1 MEFLG
6 DEMMEIKSFS
16 FGKLI
21 ADLAVVGG
29 FVYSHLYLTDSVLN
43 VYIWFFWV
51 MSILTLMSAFTKPTM
66 FLFTKNRANQT
77 IISELIISL
86 ILVYFGYPVL
96 ATVGFIS
103 GIAYAGSRCVVNHQK
118 TGEHNE

>member
-1 MEFLG
+1 G
-6 DEMMEIKSFS
+6 GGGEMMEIKSFS

-43 VYIWFFWV
+43 VYIWVFWV
-51 MSILTLMSAFTKPTM
+51 VSILTLMSAFTKPTK
-66 FLFTKNRANQT
+66 FLITKNRANQT

-103 GIAYAGSRCVVNHQK
+103 GLAYAGSRCVVNHQK

>member
-1 MEFLG
+1 
-6 DEMMEIKSFS
+6 MMEIKSFS

-21 ADLAVVGG
+21 ADLAIVGG
-29 FVYSHLYLTDSVLN
+29 FVYSHLYLTDSLLN

-66 FLFTKNRANQT
+66 FLFTKNRAKQM

-103 GIAYAGSRCVVNHQK
+103 GLAYASSRTVENNK
-118 TGEHNE
+118 ENR

>member
-6 DEMMEIKSFS
+6 GEMMEIKSFS

-21 ADLAVVGG
+21 GDLAIVGG
-29 FVYSHLYLTDSVLN
+29 FVYSHLYLTDSAVVN
-43 VYIWFFWV
+43 VYIWAFWV
-51 MSILTLMSAFTKPTM
+51 FSILTLMSAFIKPTK
-66 FLFTKNRANQT
+66 FLFTENRASQMIT
-77 IISELIISL
+77 SELIISL

-103 GIAYAGSRCVVNHQK
+103 GLVYAGSRTVENNK
-118 TGEHNE
+118 ENR